1 MTDGTRFPMTSEMN
15 KRLHHLK
22 ALLLI
27 PAILC
32 TLMPVCAATYHVDS
46 SKGADDRTGASPAK
60 SWKTLGKVNATTF
73 QPGDSILFASG
84 GRWQGKLNPKGS
96 GAEGKPIRIGCYG
109 EGPRPVIDGAGATG
123 DGVVYL
129 FNQQYWEIADL
140 EITND
145 APKGGD
151 RRGVMVS
158 AANFGTVHH
167 IHLKN
172 LHIHHIKGIVDE
184 KSFEAK
190 NTGGIG
196 IFIEND
202 SLTDTR
208 YDDVLI
214 ENCRI
219 ETIDNTGIFTVT
231 TAGGSNTPGKAN
243 WNRRRITNLR
253 VRHNKIN
260 DIAKNAMIIRLAD
273 GGVIEHNVCWDTAWR
288 ARTGNTIFSRSS
300 RGTVFQFNE
309 GYRNRSR
316 DYDGSLY
323 DADLESPGCIFQ
335 YSYSH
340 DNAHGLFWMCTV
352 QEDAGVI
359 VRYNISR
366 NDKGS
371 IFCLNYPNT
380 SCHIYNNIVF
390 IPPHLSPRIIDER
403 RKADKTY
410 TFTNNIIYNLSPTAT
425 YHFLN
430 GNRTIANNVFYGHH
444 PKSEPADSHKI
455 TADPLFVAPGS
466 GDLGLDSLDGYR
478 LKPDSPCINSGRTLE
493 NHGGRDF
500 WGNRVPSPDGS
511 ADRGVHEF
519 TAGIVPV
526 RSDRATTQEATR

>member
-1 MTDGTRFPMTSEMN
+1 MN
-15 KRLHHLK
+15 PHPRNRTLG
-22 ALLLI
+22 LLV
-27 PAILC
+27 PAILGLL
-32 TLMPVCAATYHVDS
+32 TLPLPAATYHVDAA
-46 SKGADDRTGASPAK
+46 KGADRQSGLSPAEPWK
-60 SWKTLGKVNATTF
+60 SLERVNATTF
-73 QPGDSILFASG
+73 QPGDRILFAAG

-96 GAEGKPIRIGCYG
+96 GAPDKPIAIGRYG
-109 EGPRPVIDGAGATG
+109 EGAKPVIDGAGTTG

-129 FNQQYWEIADL
+129 RNQQYWEIADL
-140 EITND
+140 EITNN
-145 APKGGD
+145 APMGGD

-172 LHIHHIKGIVDE
+172 LHIHHIKGIVHQ
-184 KSFEAK
+184 KAIEAK

-196 IFIEND
+196 IFIEAD
-202 SLTDTR
+202 DKVATR
-208 YDDVLI
+208 YHDVLI
-214 ENCRI
+214 EGCRL
-219 ETIDNTGIFTVT
+219 ETIDNTGIFTTV
-231 TAGGSNTPGKAN
+231 TAGGSNTPGETN

-253 VRHNKIN
+253 VRHNRIN

-273 GGVIEHNVCWDTAWR
+273 GGVIEHNVCWDTAHR
-288 ARTGNTIFSRSS
+288 ARTGNSIFSRSS

-352 QEDAGVI
+352 EGDAGVI

-371 IFCLNYPNT
+371 IFCLNYPNK
-380 SCHIYNNIVF
+380 SCDIYNNVVF
-390 IPPHLSPRIIDER
+390 IPKHLSPVIIDER

-410 TFTNNIIYNLSPTAT
+410 TFTNNIIYNLSPTAS
-425 YHFLN
+425 YRFLN
-430 GNRTIANNVFYGHH
+430 GKRTFSHNVFFGHH
-444 PKSEPADSHKI
+444 PKSEPADPHKI
-455 TADPLFVAPGS
+455 TADPLLLDPGS
-466 GDLGLDSLDGYR
+466 GALGLDTLGGYQ
-478 LKPDSPCINSGRTLE
+478 LKPGSPCIDSGWTIE

-500 WGNRVPSPDGS
+500 WANPVPNPGGA
-511 ADRGVHEF
+511 ADRGAHEF
-519 TAGIVPV
+519 PIKP
-526 RSDRATTQEATR
+526 